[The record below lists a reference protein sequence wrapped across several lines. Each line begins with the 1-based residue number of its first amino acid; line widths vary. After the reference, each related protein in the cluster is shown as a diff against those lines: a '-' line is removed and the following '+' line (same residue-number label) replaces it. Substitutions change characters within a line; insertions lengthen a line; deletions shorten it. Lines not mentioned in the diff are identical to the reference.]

1 MLLQGCVNTVAFTL
15 VLLTDESPRP
25 PRCNYGLQA
34 QLTQRDAKRQLIRN
48 AQDRDLYRIKAEW
61 LWPEVHTQL
70 FTAAQCT
77 SPSPAVC
84 FPSHVVVLIPKTQGK
99 FQSSAKVKGVRL
111 GAISCLPAPPIRSF
125 ASIYCALR
133 ANALAELWGNYISQK
148 PMPTSILL

>member
-15 VLLTDESPRP
+15 VPLTDESPRP
-25 PRCNYGLQA
+25 LRCNYGLQA

-77 SPSPAVC
+77 V
-84 FPSHVVVLIPKTQGK
+84 TQPCCLLSISRCSAYTEGTREVSK
-99 FQSSAKVKGVRL
+99 LCQSEGRA
-111 GAISCLPAPPIRSF
+111 SCSNIMF
-125 ASIYCALR
+125 ASSSHSKLCLH
-133 ANALAELWGNYISQK
+133 LLC
-148 PMPTSILL
+148 PTG

>member
-15 VLLTDESPRP
+15 VPLTDESPRP
-25 PRCNYGLQA
+25 LRCNYGLQA

-77 SPSPAVC
+77 V
-84 FPSHVVVLIPKTQGK
+84 TQPCCLLSISRCSAYTEGTRQVSK
-99 FQSSAKVKGVRL
+99 LCQSEGRASW
-111 GAISCLPAPPIRSF
+111 SNTMF
-125 ASIYCALR
+125 ASSSHSKLCLH
-133 ANALAELWGNYISQK
+133 LLC
-148 PMPTSILL
+148 PTG